1 MSVERA
7 ARAAGYVTRL
17 FTVTVTPFPL
27 YSDLRDDK
35 VVLIPITLSQLLTS
49 VLLHQDEP
57 DRYARIRRA

>member
-49 VLLHQDEP
+49 VLLHQD
-57 DRYARIRRA
+57 